1 MNTVSYKIKG
11 GDFENDG
18 AASRA
23 VKEQLKRV
31 GADPAVIRRAMVAA
45 YEAEMNVVIHA
56 HRGELRASLQG
67 GRLTV
72 EVVDEGPGIPDI
84 ALAMT
89 PGFSTASAEARQLGF
104 GAGMGLPNIQKNADE
119 CSVESTVGKGTRVSF
134 TISLKPQALY
144 GVGRHSLRIVPENC
158 RQCLACVRVCP
169 TNALRVFRE
178 KPEVLDYLCVDC
190 ADCIS
195 VCPTDVFTIEGME
208 AGIRGMKEE
217 AAPRALAPEGRVLV
231 VPTPCLV
238 QYGAGVSPDRV
249 LRDLAAVG
257 FGEVRVTHPWE
268 QALREAVVEYAR
280 SNPEGRRPS
289 GSPVISPVCPA
300 VVNLI
305 EMRFPLLLGNI
316 APFLSPL
323 EAAHHDL
330 EGRRAMS
337 VVLCPGQRT
346 TLTTGEME
354 AESDMIVPSSLRAAI
369 MPRLRLGEA
378 AYHGEPRIS
387 VRAAVPD
394 EERSAPCEQPP
405 GLKSGAHLGSG
416 VLQVTGFRHVRAVLE
431 AVEDGLVSDVLVL
444 ELYACEGGCFGSP
457 LLTVEPSLAAYRWES
472 GRLEQNMHGEAR
484 RRLKLPAPRRGLRL
498 DADMNK
504 AIAKLAKIDKLARSL
519 PGCDCCMCGAPT
531 CAALAED
538 IILGRAGRGACVK
551 ETLAGPDQAS
561 AAEPGQEERK

>member
-11 GDFENDG
+11 GDFQNDG

-56 HRGELRASLQG
+56 YHGELRASLQG

-72 EVVDEGPGIPDI
+72 EVIDEGPGIPDI

-104 GAGMGLPNIQKNADE
+104 GAGMGLPNIKKNSDE
-119 CSVESTVGKGTRVSF
+119 CSIESTVGRGTRVSF

-144 GVGRHSLRIVPENC
+144 GIGRHSLRIIPENC
-158 RQCLACVRVCP
+158 RQCLACVRTCP
-169 TNALRVFRE
+169 TSALRVFRD

-190 ADCIS
+190 TDCIG
-195 VCPTDVFTIEGME
+195 VCPTNAFTIEGMN
-208 AGIRGMKEE
+208 AGIRGAQED
-217 AAPRALAPEGRVLV
+217 ALPRDLAPAGGVLV
-231 VPTPCLV
+231 LPTPCLV
-238 QYGAGVSPDRV
+238 QYGAGVDADRI
-249 LRDLAAVG
+249 LRELAAVG
-257 FGEVRVTHPWE
+257 FSEVRVTYPWE
-268 QALREAVVEYAR
+268 QALREAALEYAR
-280 SNPEGRRPS
+280 QSPHLRTPP

-300 VVNLI
+300 VIDLI
-305 EMRFPLLLGNI
+305 EMRFPLLLGNL

-323 EAAHHDL
+323 EAAHGGL
-330 EGRRAMS
+330 EGWQATS

-346 TLTTGEME
+346 SLTAGE
-354 AESDMIVPSSLRAAI
+354 AAVKSDMIVPLALRTAI
-369 MPRLRLGEA
+369 MPRLRGDGA
-378 AYHGEPRIS
+378 SAPDEPRTS
-387 VRAAVPD
+387 VRAAVHG
-394 EERSAPCEQPP
+394 EQGFAFERPP
-405 GLKSGAHLGSG
+405 GLKSGAPQECG
-416 VLQVTGFRHVRAVLE
+416 VLQVTGFRHARAVLE
-431 AVEDGLVSDVLVL
+431 AVEDGLLSDVLLL

-457 LLTVEPSLAAYRWES
+457 LLAVEPSLAAYRWES
-472 GRLEQNMHGEAR
+472 SRLEQKMHGEAR

-498 DADMNK
+498 DAEMGK

-538 IILGRAGRGACVK
+538 IILGRAGREACVK
-551 ETLAGPDQAS
+551 ETLASPNQGR
-561 AAEPGQEERK
+561 AADTGQEERK